1 MADDVAGNCAI
12 CRRLNGKADADQCA
26 VRSTSNR
33 LLAVASIAH
42 ISYDAAGF
50 ARDLVLARSR

>member
-12 CRRLNGKADADQCA
+12 CRRPNGEADADQCA
-26 VRSTSNR
+26 VRSTSTR
-33 LLAVASIAH
+33 LLAIAAIAD

-50 ARDLVLARSR
+50 ARDLVLARCR